1 MTRVGFMR
9 IFMFSQLLEAQDFG
23 DDQVA
28 IGRGLLRYK
37 RKIGVKKENQ
47 RTIILSN

>member
-23 DDQVA
+23 NDLVA
-28 IGRGLLRYK
+28 IVHGLLRYK
-37 RKIGVKKENQ
+37 KKIGVKNKNQ
-47 RTIILSN
+47 RTIVK